1 MKMKRSSRFTLAA
14 AGLLLAIAAVSAPA
28 AKALGK
34 APSSCCT
41 CTLASDYS
49 GFNCIC
55 VSC

>member
-41 CTLASDYS
+41 CTYTADYGS
-49 GFNCIC
+49 INCVC
-55 VSC
+55 YSC